1 VPRFGKPYYGKRYS
15 EWMRA
20 AVLLIPAHYEPIE
33 CRVTVDVIFA
43 IQRSKTGKLDTPVG
57 DGDNYEKAIY
67 DMLQKTGVLK
77 DDRQITRGTWRKR
90 FVPYGEQGYTSIT
103 IRPDLEEIDV

>member
-1 VPRFGKPYYGKRYS
+1 MKNASSLLKRPS
-15 EWMRA
+15 K
-20 AVLLIPAHYEPIE
+20 PIE

-43 IQRSKTGKLDTPVG
+43 VQRSKTGKLDTPVG

-67 DMLQKTGVLK
+67 DMLQKMEVLK
-77 DDRQITRGTWRKR
+77 DDRQITMGTWRKR

-103 IRPDLEEIDV
+103 IRQDLEEIDV